1 MATSQYYFLCFYLCF
16 GSAQSVIFFFYQSHE
31 GWTREAGIILTI
43 NPEAQRTFIGSSVMP
58 HTFLPYFRIFINQ
71 FLLYKA
77 LIKLLYQLVLE
88 AWHLLFIRTLC
99 QKIARL
105 LVNTTPQ
112 GLRLRHEGGRNMAD
126 IHYLRQVAVVTTHTG
141 MLPGRAGQ
149 ADCLGDSKVQI

>member
-1 MATSQYYFLCFYLCF
+1 MLATSQYYFLCFYLCF
-16 GSAQSVIFFFYQSHE
+16 GSAQSMIFFFYQAHE

-43 NPEAQRTFIGSSVMP
+43 NPETQKTFIGSSVMP
-58 HTFLPYFRIFINQ
+58 HTFLPYFRISINQ

-112 GLRLRHEGGRNMAD
+112 GLPATSRRRKEYGRHSLPQAGGSGDDTHRNAA
-126 IHYLRQVAVVTTHTG
+126 RQSRTG
-141 MLPGRAGQ
+141 
-149 ADCLGDSKVQI
+149 